1 MFKIAVLVFDGCWA
15 TQVFLVH
22 DLCHVANTL
31 AQEENL
37 FTVTALGTNT
47 KAITTSTQQSIFPE
61 DIFDTSQEY
70 DAFIIPAIEGK
81 FLTMTNLEHERIAQF
96 LKIQLKQKKT
106 IVSFS
111 TGAYFLAKTE
121 LLKATLL
128 TTHWAFVNTIQR
140 LYPSQAL
147 TGKYVYLC
155 HENIYTT
162 SSFKGCVDS
171 LLKLI
176 ENYKGKSFA
185 QLCSSYFLMDNT
197 PNHPPQLPIYRKH
210 KNQKINQIQD
220 WLDDNYNVDINVSE
234 LATLF
239 GYSERTLQRHF
250 QTAATI
256 SILQYQQFIRLQKAK
271 QLMLETNL
279 SIQNIAY
286 QIGYENV
293 SFFIRLF
300 KKHVHCTPAVW
311 RENKNTAV

>member
-1 MFKIAVLVFDGCWA
+1 
-15 TQVFLVH
+15 
-22 DLCHVANTL
+22 
-31 AQEENL
+31 
-37 FTVTALGTNT
+37 
-47 KAITTSTQQSIFPE
+47 
-61 DIFDTSQEY
+61 
-70 DAFIIPAIEGK
+70 
-81 FLTMTNLEHERIAQF
+81 
-96 LKIQLKQKKT
+96 
-106 IVSFS
+106 
-111 TGAYFLAKTE
+111 
-121 LLKATLL
+121 
-128 TTHWAFVNTIQR
+128 
-140 LYPSQAL
+140 
-147 TGKYVYLC
+147 
-155 HENIYTT
+155 
-162 SSFKGCVDS
+162 
-171 LLKLI
+171 
-176 ENYKGKSFA
+176 
-185 QLCSSYFLMDNT
+185 MDNT

-300 KKHVHCTPAVW
+300 KKHVHCTLVVW
-311 RENKNTAV
+311 RENKHLKS